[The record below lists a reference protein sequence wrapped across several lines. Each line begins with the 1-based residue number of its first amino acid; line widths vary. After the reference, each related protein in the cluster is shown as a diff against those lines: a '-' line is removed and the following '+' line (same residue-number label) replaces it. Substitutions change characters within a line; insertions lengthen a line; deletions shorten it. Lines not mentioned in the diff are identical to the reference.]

1 MKKFLCLILLFSML
15 LWVAGCSEDAPEPE
29 GVPFYYCILQPD
41 YAPENA
47 ILSPEYRKEIA
58 VGSLEE
64 QLALYLQGPISAE
77 LRSPFPEGSR
87 LVGISQENGT
97 VYVTLSP
104 EITLLTGVD
113 LTMACGCLTLTI
125 LSLTEAQQV
134 QIRSVSGLLDGQ
146 RSITMDKNTLL
157 LLDGAGKGE

>member
-1 MKKFLCLILLFSML
+1 M
-15 LWVAGCSEDAPEPE
+15 
-29 GVPFYYCILQPD
+29 
-41 YAPENA
+41 
-47 ILSPEYRKEIA
+47 
-58 VGSLEE
+58 
-64 QLALYLQGPISAE
+64 
-77 LRSPFPEGSR
+77 
-87 LVGISQENGT
+87 GISQENGT